1 MIDKK
6 VWIELLR
13 LVHASQAKGEHLNA
27 NNLVE
32 TFGFKELTYN
42 LKYLESNNLISRE
55 NQNLDDAFGE
65 YGLTHTG
72 YDFLEKNGGLTREI
86 NEKLNTVFIKIDE
99 EQFKALLIA
108 RIEKSELPKSQK
120 ESVIAEI
127 NNLPSALITHLA
139 TTLLDAGLE
148 SLPNAL
154 QSIGI
159 GF

>member
-1 MIDKK
+1 MGDRQESVDRVTEIGTCK
-6 VWIELLR
+6 
-13 LVHASQAKGEHLNA
+13 SSKGEHLNA

-65 YGLTHTG
+65 YGLMHTG

-120 ESVIAEI
+120 RVGYCR
-127 NNLPSALITHLA
+127 
-139 TTLLDAGLE
+139 DK
-148 SLPNAL
+148 
-154 QSIGI
+154 
-159 GF
+159 